1 MKVAVGLNG
10 GVDSAVAALLCKRE
24 GHEVL
29 GVFMKIWDPETPAA
43 QGSSFRNACFG
54 PGEEKDFLDTQRIC
68 ETLDIPWV
76 VIDCS
81 AQFES
86 EILSYFRSAY
96 LQGQTPNP
104 CVRCNQK
111 LKFGLL
117 PALLK
122 GSGQGYDAFATGHY
136 ARIERDGSGNIVLKK
151 GIDLRKDQS
160 YFLYRLSRQQL
171 KTTLFPLGGLRK
183 EDVRR
188 LAHEAEIHV
197 WEKEES
203 QDFYA
208 GDYRTLVLPGNPGEE
223 VSCDGT
229 IVDREGNIL
238 GRHEGIWNYTIGQRR
253 GLGVTGPYPLYVL
266 EIRARTNQIVVGR
279 ESDLFCQGLYA
290 SEFNWLIDAL
300 PDHMSCKTRSSQRD
314 VPCSVSRVS
323 GTTVEVTFSQP
334 ARGICPGQSV
344 VLYSDNTVVGGG
356 TIEKAF

>member
-1 MKVAVGLNG
+1 MKVAVGLSG

-96 LQGQTPNP
+96 LQGKTPNP

-111 LKFGLL
+111 MKLGLL

-122 GSGQGYDAFATGHY
+122 ASGREYDAFATGHY
-136 ARIERDGSGNIVLKK
+136 ARIERDGSGNVLLKK
-151 GIDLRKDQS
+151 GIDPHKDQS

-171 KTTLFPLGGLRK
+171 ETTLFPLGGLLK

-188 LAHEAEIHV
+188 LAHEAGIHV
-197 WEKEES
+197 WNREES

-208 GDYRTLVLPGNPGEE
+208 GDYRTLVSAENPGER

-238 GRHEGIWNYTIGQRR
+238 GRHEGIWNYTVGQRK
-253 GLGVTGPYPLYVL
+253 GLGLTRPYPLYVL
-266 EIRARTNQIVVGR
+266 EIDGERNQIVVGR
-279 ESDLFCQGLYA
+279 ESDLFRRGLYA
-290 SEFNWLIDAL
+290 SEFKWLMDAL
-300 PDHMSCKTRSSQRD
+300 PDCMSCKTRSSQPEI
-314 VPCSVSRVS
+314 PCSVSR
-323 GTTVEVTFSQP
+323 GPGDTVEVTFSRP
-334 ARGICPGQSV
+334 AKGVCPGQSV
-344 VLYSDNTVVGGG
+344 VLYGGDTVVGGG
-356 TIEKAF
+356 TIERAF